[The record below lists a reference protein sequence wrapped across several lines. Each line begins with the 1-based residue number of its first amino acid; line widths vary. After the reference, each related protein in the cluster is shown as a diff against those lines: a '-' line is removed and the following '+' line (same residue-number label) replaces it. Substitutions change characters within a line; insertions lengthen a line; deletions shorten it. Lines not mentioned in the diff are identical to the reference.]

1 LLKSGTA
8 KFLLLPTELACFA
21 AAFALRRLLFSAAE
35 RRDYE
40 GVFIACQVSFVRFRA
55 TAFLLATPSDL
66 LLPLFSLAA
75 IETSEAPVRVNP
87 KFSATAKPETI
98 TQLLQIMQPAFA

>member
-8 KFLLLPTELACFA
+8 KFCTTNCLPLTKLACFA

-40 GVFIACQVSFVRFRA
+40 EVFIACQVSFVRFRA
-55 TAFLLATPSDL
+55 TAFLPATSSGL
-66 LLPLFSLAA
+66 LSLAA
-75 IETSEAPVRVNP
+75 IETSEHP
-87 KFSATAKPETI
+87 SG
-98 TQLLQIMQPAFA
+98 

>member
-8 KFLLLPTELACFA
+8 KFGTTKFLLLPTELACFA
-21 AAFALRRLLFSAAE
+21 ATFALRRLLFSAAE

-66 LLPLFSLAA
+66 LSLAA
-75 IETSEAPVRVNP
+75 IETSEHPFGLTLSFR
-87 KFSATAKPETI
+87 
-98 TQLLQIMQPAFA
+98 QLPSLKL

>member
-1 LLKSGTA
+1 LLNS
-8 KFLLLPTELACFA
+8 LLLLAELACFA
-21 AAFALRRLLFSAAE
+21 VAFALRRLLFSAAE

-40 GVFIACQVSFVRFRA
+40 GVFIACQVSFVHFRA
-55 TAFLLATPSDL
+55 TAFLLATPSD
-66 LLPLFSLAA
+66 PLSLAV

>member
-1 LLKSGTA
+1 MLKSGTA
-8 KFLLLPTELACFA
+8 KFLLLPAEPNRFA
-21 AAFALRRLLFSAAE
+21 AAFASRRLLFSAAE

-66 LLPLFSLAA
+66 LSLAA
-75 IETSEAPVRVNP
+75 IETSEAPIRVNP